1 MEGGVPPLGV
11 PGPVDGEP
19 LLELLLLRRLAVILR
34 AGWSWESVVINY
46 QACLTPIE

>member
-19 LLELLLLRRLAVILR
+19 LLELLLLRGLGVILR
-34 AGWSWESVVINY
+34 GRLELEISCSFGN
-46 QACLTPIE
+46 